1 MSVVV
6 ILVCVFNV
14 VMWIVFLRHFKNL
27 FTTEDIVAGTK
38 EEINKILMDLNRQ
51 TERNL
56 SLMDSSISK
65 MKSLNAEIDKKLKL
79 LDELKTS
86 AAGTAELTAKINSKP
101 VSGRKIAASAYEKN
115 KPSKKNINSEDTVVL
130 TRTGEQLSVEP
141 LQTTLFNEKSDFSQD
156 KKDEIPVNTDIH
168 VDSQGASYAQ
178 IPVVSPKVFVSE
190 KFADLSKTPETLKDK
205 ILKLF
210 DQGYNAE
217 IISKELDCSLT
228 EVQFVLDIE
237 RN

>member
-79 LDELKTS
+79 LDELKNS

>member
-79 LDELKTS
+79 LDELKNS

-141 LQTTLFNEKSDFSQD
+141 MQTTLFNEKSDFSQD